1 MTKSEN
7 KHYVNQLIF
16 LDHNYIII
24 RNLIESLVPYT
35 DTNITDLSL
44 IHINNMIKEHRPSS
58 SFIPEFICSENTR
71 DEFRKYI
78 KDLEDIMGF
87 LQKDIVNYQQKIEEL
102 QTPPPPTPEETDSKL
117 RKEVHETNKEV
128 FSKLLPFL
136 LRRVE
141 DLRKMLSCGEDCSHQ
156 VLLQN
161 ICSVLELDEQD
172 AILRIID
179 YFKDKTR
186 EQILS
191 DHGLVIILA
200 LSNIAGYSGE
210 YECSMK
216 GMFLDDVWMFNQL
229 FEKDQKFGLVS
240 FPSLV
245 YRAFENPFIQSSLLI
260 ENELSRDKF
269 KTSLRY
275 MNDFSK
281 RLHDINHKVLL
292 TMNSSSFSDR
302 SILYADGYFLCV
314 PDIWNVLQTISE

>member
-1 MTKSEN
+1 MEK
-7 KHYVNQLIF
+7 
-16 LDHNYIII
+16 LDYYQDKLHRLNGNRQNISG
-24 RNLIESLVPYT
+24 LIEALKRFIGPDFESKDEEIKRLISEFNDEIIPSY
-35 DTNITDLSL
+35 DSKMRLSSYIERL
-44 IHINNMIKEHRPSS
+44 EW
-58 SFIPEFICSENTR
+58 FVEFIQN
-71 DEFRKYI
+71 
-78 KDLEDIMGF
+78 DINE
-87 LQKDIVNYQQKIEEL
+87 INEKIEEL

-161 ICSVLELDEQD
+161 ICSVLALDEQD

-200 LSNIAGYSGE
+200 LSNIAEYSEE

-275 MNDFSK
+275 INDFSK

-302 SILYADGYFLCV
+302 SILYADGYFLFV